1 MSRWDD
7 VVIGAGMAGL
17 SAAALLARSGRRV
30 LVLEAHD
37 APGGYA
43 HTFRVRDFRF
53 CAQVHYIF
61 GCGEG
66 QTIHRFLDDVGIA
79 GEIPWIRLD
88 PDGFDHVIVGGDRVR
103 IPSGLR
109 TFEQRLVRR
118 WPEAAGALR
127 RYFAAVEGVG
137 VELDRDDELPRRID
151 PISLARSALRYRH
164 MLRWSRSTL
173 ADVYDAVGMP
183 PRLRAI
189 LAGQS
194 GDYLLPPEEVSF
206 VLHVA
211 LVWGYDRGAY
221 YPKKHFHH
229 FVERVCDVIRES
241 PGCELRLESPVARIH
256 VEGRRVVGI
265 TTADGERHT
274 ADRYV
279 SNVDPRATLELAG
292 PAAFSEEDR
301 RRVDYRYSCSTV
313 TLYLGVKGMDLREHG
328 FGSHNVWRYPHD
340 DIGRMY
346 ADQLERHDLSNPW
359 LFMSTPSLHSDEPGT
374 CPPGHQ
380 ILEIATACDHRRFAE
395 LRRRDRRAYNL
406 EKKRIRDRI
415 LEIVD
420 SELAPGLRD
429 HLALRLTGTPAT
441 NERFC
446 RAPAGNAYGAALTP
460 ENVTLARRPYRTSVD
475 NLWLANATAGMPSV
489 AGAIGAGARL
499 FRELS

>member
-292 PAAFSEEDR
+292 PEEPVGEPRSAVESTLDPIDLDQVDPER
-301 RRVDYRYSCSTV
+301 RNARERGH
-313 TLYLGVKGMDLREHG
+313 GVITAEVVESL
-328 FGSHNVWRYPHD
+328 
-340 DIGRMY
+340 
-346 ADQLERHDLSNPW
+346 
-359 LFMSTPSLHSDEPGT
+359 PSG
-374 CPPGHQ
+374 
-380 ILEIATACDHRRFAE
+380 
-395 LRRRDRRAYNL
+395 
-406 EKKRIRDRI
+406 
-415 LEIVD
+415 
-420 SELAPGLRD
+420 
-429 HLALRLTGTPAT
+429 
-441 NERFC
+441 
-446 RAPAGNAYGAALTP
+446 
-460 ENVTLARRPYRTSVD
+460 
-475 NLWLANATAGMPSV
+475 
-489 AGAIGAGARL
+489 
-499 FRELS
+499 